1 MILTVFGL
9 VLTMLFYMSLGFGI
23 CKSKVG
29 TPAHAKTLSAIL
41 LYILGPAM
49 IINSFMRTEFSLE
62 TLTNIGIF
70 FVTTLATQSAFFA
83 ILYLILHKKYSD
95 AKYRIMTIASVLGN
109 VGYFGLPLVNSIFPN
124 DPIVSCYSS
133 VHVMSMNLL
142 VFTAGTYLITNDKKY
157 MSVKGAIFNPTTIGI
172 VIALPIFI
180 LQLEFPGMVCDAIE
194 LLAKMVSPVCM
205 MILGMR
211 LSTVSLKALFSQ
223 RFVYLTCLMKL
234 VVYPTFAFLC
244 VHFIPFFS
252 DTFKVSVFA
261 LAAAPSGAIIESLSE
276 LHECNQE
283 LAANVVLLTTITC
296 ILTLPLV
303 ISFFMMF

>member
-9 VLTMLFYMSLGFGI
+9 VLTMLFYMSIGFVV
-23 CKSKVG
+23 CKAKVG

-41 LYILGPAM
+41 LYVLGPAM
-49 IINSFMRTEFSLE
+49 IINSFMRIEYSRE

-70 FVTTLATQSAFFA
+70 FATTLVTQSAFFL
-83 ILYLILHKKYSD
+83 ILYCILHRKYAD
-95 AKYRIMTIASVLGN
+95 AKYRIMTLASVLGN
-109 VGYFGLPLVNSIFPN
+109 VGYFGLPLVNSIFP
-124 DPIVSCYSS
+124 DQPIVSCYSS

-142 VFTAGTYLITNDKKY
+142 VFTVGTYLITNDKKY
-157 MSVKGAIFNPTTIGI
+157 MSVKSAIFNPTTIGI

-180 LQLEFPGMVCDAIE
+180 FQVQFPTAVSDTVM

-211 LSTVSLKALFSQ
+211 LSTVSLKVLFTQ
-223 RFVYLTCLMKL
+223 RFVYMACLMKL

-252 DTFKVSVFA
+252 NTFKVSVFA

-276 LHECNQE
+276 MHEVNQE
-283 LAANVVLLTTITC
+283 LAANVVLLTTIMC

-303 ISFFMMF
+303 ISFYMMF